1 MMSAAVKRCGQVV
14 VLGLSLTLIW
24 HGKLTAGTGHDSQQS
39 RHEGK
44 PESLE
49 TFGPGD
55 SFHLH
60 KTIHPEDYKQVAD
73 IARHPD
79 DLPPPIAMW
88 PPETVEVNLVAREV
102 VSEIAPGIRFH
113 YWTFNDTVPGPFI
126 RVRVGD
132 TVKLTLHNDET
143 SSHEHNIDLHA
154 VNGPGGGAV
163 LTKVKSG
170 ETKSFKFKA
179 LNPGLYVYHCA
190 AGNAPTHIA
199 NGMYGMILVE
209 PEEGLAPVDHEFYVM
224 QGELYTKGSIGTQGF
239 QPFDGR
245 KMFDERP
252 EYVIF
257 NGRVKSLVAHPL
269 RAKTGDTLRI
279 FVGNGG
285 VSRISSFHVIG
296 EIFDRVWP
304 EGATTRPLENVQTT
318 LVPAGGAAMV
328 EFKVDVPGAYVLV
341 DHALSRIDRG
351 AWGILKV
358 EGRENPAVFSPL
370 SEGGAA
376 MPGSSVQE
384 IDAGSVRLKIRQ

>member
-1 MMSAAVKRCGQVV
+1 MIRAGLKSQVMAVFWGFALAMAWSGSIAAD
-14 VLGLSLTLIW
+14 
-24 HGKLTAGTGHDSQQS
+24 TGHGSEP
-39 RHEGK
+39 RETAN
-44 PESLE
+44 EAVA

-60 KTIHPEDYKQVAD
+60 KTIHPEDYKEVAD

-79 DLPPPIAMW
+79 DLPPPIA
-88 PPETVEVNLVAREV
+88 PRAPRTIEVKLVAREV

-163 LTKVKSG
+163 LTKVKAG
-170 ETKSFKFKA
+170 ETRSFQFMA

-190 AGNAPTHIA
+190 AGNAPTHVA
-199 NGMYGMILVE
+199 NGMYGLILVE
-209 PEEGLAPVDHEFYVM
+209 PEGGLAPVDHEFYVM
-224 QGELYTKGSIGTQGF
+224 QGELYTKGPIGAQGF

-245 KMFDERP
+245 KMFEERP
-252 EYVIF
+252 EYIIF
-257 NGRVKSLVAHPL
+257 NGRVKALVDHPL
-269 RAKTGDTLRI
+269 KAKVGDTVRL

-285 VSRISSFHVIG
+285 VSRILSFHIIG
-296 EIFDRVWP
+296 EIFDQVWP
-304 EGATTRPLENVQTT
+304 EASTTRPTEDVQTT
-318 LVPAGGAAMV
+318 LIPAGGATML
-328 EFKVDVPGAYVLV
+328 EFKLDVSGNYVLV

-351 AWGILKV
+351 AWGMLKV
-358 EGRENPAVFSPL
+358 AGDEEPSIFSPL
-370 SEGGAA
+370 PVGA
-376 MPGSSVQE
+376 SIHES
-384 IDAGSVRLKIRQ
+384 AGQDLNVGPVRLKMHR